1 MQINTTCPA
10 SQQIKG
16 SDDFTDDEIRTLIAF
31 DPSKVEPCPVEFH
44 LARVRITR
52 LRVALA
58 RSKLS
63 PEHASVAAQVQEI
76 FDTLLLFDSSK
87 WVKERSGDQSDEA
100 QHQARIMAHIYAVA
114 IRLYGILT
122 LPPSVTAVWAASS
135 SRIESSYP
143 AAPGCGRRPYES
155 LRRRHRD
162 ELLDLLR
169 AWSGTGRLKVWL
181 AWPLM
186 VAGVAVADDAVENQM
201 YIDASLLAIW
211 RVPDVS
217 NSSITALEK
226 LRVFWLSGKTGWEDC
241 FDEPIPSAV

>member
-10 SQQIKG
+10 GQQIKG
-16 SDDFTDDEIRTLIAF
+16 SDDFTDEEIRTLIAF
-31 DPSKVEPCPVEFH
+31 DPNKVEPCPVEFH

-52 LRVALA
+52 LRVALVCT
-58 RSKLS
+58 KLS
-63 PEHASVAAQVQEI
+63 PEHASVAAQVQET
-76 FDTLLLFDSSK
+76 FDTLFLFDLGK
-87 WVKERSGDQSDEA
+87 WVEQRYGDKGDEVRR
-100 QHQARIMAHIYAVA
+100 QARIMGRIYAVA

-122 LPPSVTAVWAASS
+122 LPPSATAAWAASS
-135 SRIESSYP
+135 SPIESSYP
-143 AAPGCGRRPYES
+143 ASPGCSVYES
-155 LRRRHRD
+155 LCRQHRD
-162 ELLDLLR
+162 ELLGLLR
-169 AWSGTGRLKVWL
+169 KWSGKGRLKVWL
-181 AWPLM
+181 AWPLI
-186 VAGVAVADDAVENQM
+186 VAGVAVADDAVENQL